1 VTTLLLASDL
11 DGTLLRSD
19 GTVAPETRAALA
31 RARDSDLLVAFVTGR
46 PPRWLHEVAEQ
57 TGHYGVAIGANGAVV
72 YDLAEETVIDTDPL
86 SSATVASVTAAL
98 REAFPSIA
106 FGFEYGLEFGHERE
120 YRHDW
125 EITPVADRLGRTMPQ
140 PVVAAL
146 DDLVDRPVLK
156 ILAKWRAAPDA
167 QQFMVDAVDLLGD
180 TATVTRS
187 SRGPLL
193 EISAPGVDKSTGLA
207 HLAVRRGI
215 GSDQVAAV
223 GDMPNDL
230 AMLDWAGRG
239 YAVANAHPDVR
250 AVADEVLPETNDE
263 HAVAVLIDRLIAR
276 IENPLPR

>member
-1 VTTLLLASDL
+1 MTTLLLASDL
-11 DGTLLRSD
+11 DGTLLQSD

-57 TGHYGVAIGANGAVV
+57 TDHYGIAIGANGAVV
-72 YDLAEETVIDTDPL
+72 YDLAEEAVVDTDPL
-86 SSATVASVTAAL
+86 SPATVAAVTAAL

-106 FGFEYGLEFGHERE
+106 FGFEYGLDFGYEPD

-125 EITPVADRLGRTMPQ
+125 EVTPVADRRGRTMPVPIVG
-140 PVVAAL
+140 PVE
-146 DDLVDRPVLK
+146 DLIARPVLK

-167 QQFMVDAVDLLGD
+167 QQYMLDAVALLGES
-180 TATVTRS
+180 ATVTRS

-207 HLAVRRGI
+207 HLAAQRGI
-215 GSDQVAAV
+215 GADRVAAV
-223 GDMPNDL
+223 GDMPNDV

-239 YAVANAHPDVR
+239 YAVANAHPEVR

-263 HAVAVLIDRLIAR
+263 HAVATLIDRLIGAHRAR
-276 IENPLPR
+276 

>member
-1 VTTLLLASDL
+1 MSVLLLASDL

-19 GTVAPETRAALA
+19 GTVAPETKEALA

-57 TGHYGVAIGANGAVV
+57 TDHYGVAIGANGAVV
-72 YDLAEETVIDTDPL
+72 YDLAEEAVVDTDPL
-86 SSATVASVTAAL
+86 QSATVAEVTRAL
-98 REAFPSIA
+98 REAFPGVA

-125 EITPVADRLGRTMPQ
+125 EITPVADRQGRVMPV
-140 PVVAAL
+140 PTVA
-146 DDLVDRPVLK
+146 DLTDLTDRPVLK

-167 QQFMVDAVDLLGD
+167 QQFMDDAVALLGD

-193 EISAPGVDKSTGLA
+193 EISAPGVDKATGLA
-207 HLAVRRGI
+207 HLAQRRGI
-215 GSDQVAAV
+215 TAEQVAAV

-230 AMLDWAGRG
+230 AMLGWAGHG

-263 HAVAVLIDRLIAR
+263 HAVAGLIDRLIRR
-276 IENPLPR
+276 IPEPS